1 MSDLSPNK
9 PSFWDCNSV
18 QKWFIRHWLLLILGI
33 YLPLLLFAI
42 LALKVWESPSG
53 LPWDLSI
60 LFAIHSTRHSQLE
73 PLAII
78 LTSIGIFPR
87 IALSV

>member
-1 MSDLSPNK
+1 MSDLTPNK
-9 PSFWDCNSV
+9 PSFWECNSV
-18 QKWFIRHWLLLILGI
+18 QKLFIRHWRFLILGI

-60 LFAIHSTRHSQLE
+60 LSGIYSTRYSQLE
-73 PLAII
+73 TPSYPFNFYWYI
-78 LTSIGIFPR
+78 S
-87 IALSV
+87 